1 MIDIKVCK
9 RDTKNQIKKKK
20 KKRNHTHVNLLSLD
34 QDIPN
39 LILSLLNSQIE
50 RKDTNCAGH
59 LLVALGQEPCGR
71 LLKTLCVGVNSYSIM
86 IRILFL

>member
-9 RDTKNQIKKKK
+9 RDTKNQIKKIKK

-39 LILSLLNSQIE
+39 LIL
-50 RKDTNCAGH
+50 
-59 LLVALGQEPCGR
+59 
-71 LLKTLCVGVNSYSIM
+71 
-86 IRILFL
+86 